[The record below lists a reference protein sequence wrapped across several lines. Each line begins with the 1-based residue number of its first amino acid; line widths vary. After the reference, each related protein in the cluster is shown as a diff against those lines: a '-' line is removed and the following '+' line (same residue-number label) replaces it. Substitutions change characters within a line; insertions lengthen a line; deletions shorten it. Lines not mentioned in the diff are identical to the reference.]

1 LNKENIEFAKKLNE
15 NYDLE
20 ILLEKNLN
28 RNNDFLDN
36 INIFND
42 KLNDKLLLNDL
53 QFEEFSDNFDLLVI

>member
-1 LNKENIEFAKKLNE
+1 MNKENIEFAKKLNE